1 MNGQN
6 SKTKLED
13 LDLFSLL
20 KLEHLSPEE
29 KAQRIAEIQEIVLTQ
44 FFEEDLPNLLSP
56 EDMKIF
62 ESMAAN
68 TDPSRAEEIN
78 NFLRSKIPGL
88 DKLIFEKMLAAKKEI
103 VKQNILTRLDVNA
116 KELSDPDVQKDQEKI
131 EEVIREKQTLQ
142 DIIQA
147 INSDDWAKASNLIST
162 L

>member
-62 ESMAAN
+62 ESMTAN

-103 VKQNILTRLDVNA
+103 VKQNMLTRLDVNA
-116 KELSDPDVQKDQEKI
+116 KELSDPDVQKNQERRK
-131 EEVIREKQTLQ
+131 EVLQEKQTLQ
-142 DIIQA
+142 EILRA
-147 INSDDWAKASNLIST
+147 IDTDDWGRASSLIST